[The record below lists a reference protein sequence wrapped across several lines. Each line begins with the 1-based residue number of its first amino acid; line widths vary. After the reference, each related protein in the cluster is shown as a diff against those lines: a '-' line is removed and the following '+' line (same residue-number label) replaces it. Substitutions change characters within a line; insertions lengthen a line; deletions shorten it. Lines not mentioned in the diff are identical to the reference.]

1 MCGLIVINNCSNQRD
16 EIKDP
21 YFIKRLEI
29 EKIYE
34 LAYLVSIY
42 YQLGIGSNLPISLE
56 VEHYQKSG
64 LADFI
69 TQERASNQHMNKK
82 DFSDFKK
89 LFYKSNYEYRLSF
102 HQFLE
107 NKMNQRVAE
116 GKI

>member
-42 YQLGIGSNLPISLE
+42 YQLGIGSNLPISLD

-69 TQERASNQHMNKK
+69 AQERASSQHMNKK